1 MKAFIFLI
9 CSSLLVL
16 MYSCSKKDGPPAVIS
31 TSGNV
36 SVVGTWS
43 VFGDTTYTGVNT
55 GTNPI
60 IYQGQSGDYFR
71 FASGGLLYTK
81 EGSKLDTLSYN
92 QVSDSE
98 VDIKSFATPGVVSAV
113 TIISYSQSIIFLNSP
128 LIKSAG
134 GPQQRKVGLILAT
147 Q

>member
-36 SVVGTWS
+36 SVAGTWS
-43 VFGDTTYTGVNT
+43 IIGDSTYNGVNT
-55 GTNPI
+55 GSSPI
-60 IYQGQSGDYFR
+60 IYQGQSGDYFK
-71 FASGGLLYTK
+71 FASGVLYIK
-81 EGSKLDTLSYN
+81 EGTKLDTLSYN
-92 QVSDSE
+92 QVSDTE
-98 VDIKSFATPGVVSAV
+98 VDIKSFVTAGVTTPV
-113 TIISYSQSIIFLNSP
+113 TIISYSQSIMFLSSP
-128 LIKSAG
+128 LVKSAG
-134 GPQQRKVGLILAT
+134 GPQQRRVGLALAT

>member
-1 MKAFIFLI
+1 MKAFIFIL

-36 SVVGTWS
+36 SVIGTWS
-43 VFGDTTYTGVNT
+43 IIGDTTYTGVNT

-60 IYQGQSGDYFR
+60 IYQGQTGDYFR
-71 FASGGLLYTK
+71 FASGGILYIK
-81 EGSKLDTLSYN
+81 EGTKLDTLSYS
-92 QVSDSE
+92 QISDTE
-98 VDIKSFATPGVVSAV
+98 VDIKSFASAGVTSAV
-113 TIISYSQSIIFLNSP
+113 TISSYSQSIIFLSSP
-128 LIKSAG
+128 LIKVPA
-134 GPQQRKVGLILAT
+134 GPQQRKVGLVLAT

>member
-1 MKAFIFLI
+1 MKVFIFIL

-16 MYSCSKKDGPPAVIS
+16 MYSCSKDGPPAVIP

-43 VFGDTTYTGVNT
+43 IIGDTTYTGVNT

-71 FASGGLLYTK
+71 FASGGILYTK
-81 EGSKLDTLSYN
+81 EGTKLDTLTYN
-92 QVSDSE
+92 QVSDTE
-98 VDIKSFATPGVVSAV
+98 VDIKSFTSAGVVSDV
-113 TIISYSQSIIFLNSP
+113 TIISYSSTIIFLNSP
-128 LIKSAG
+128 LIKSPG
-134 GPQQRKVGLILAT
+134 GPQQRKVGLVLAT

>member
-9 CSSLLVL
+9 CSTLLVL

-36 SVVGTWS
+36 SVAGTWNII
-43 VFGDTTYTGVNT
+43 GDTTYTGVNT

-60 IYQGQSGDYFR
+60 IYQGQSGDYFK
-71 FASGGLLYTK
+71 FSGGLLYIK
-81 EGSKLDTLSYN
+81 EGTKLDTLTYN
-92 QVSDSE
+92 QVSDTE
-98 VDIKSFATPGVVSAV
+98 VDIKSFASTGVTSNLS
-113 TIISYSQSIIFLNSP
+113 ISSYSQSIIFLSSP

-134 GPQQRKVGLILAT
+134 GPQQRKVGLVLVT